1 MRHRSS
7 LEQRRQEPSRRTAES
22 RHTRARLAR
31 RARARREGEGEG
43 VEREEEEGARAA
55 LGVRE
60 AVEAVGKRRVRVSE
74 RRERREEA
82 VAAAAAEER
91 NAQTDE
97 DRFGG
102 RWSRHPTPTG
112 PADQPRTLSFSCC
125 WRAFVRAR
133 RTPRFPPR
141 SSRSRCVAACD
152 ASERA
157 RCWLPLSL
165 ARCLFV
171 CRRRGLVEP
180 PPSISR
186 WRQSDRAHRYVR
198 ASCDDV

>member
-74 RRERREEA
+74 RGERGEA
-82 VAAAAAEER
+82 VAAAAEER
-91 NAQTDE
+91 DAQTDE

-133 RTPRFPPR
+133 RTPRFPRR
-141 SSRSRCVAACD
+141 SSLALAAWLRGCVRC
-152 ASERA
+152 EHA

-165 ARCLFV
+165 SLALPVRMSAPRT
-171 CRRRGLVEP
+171 CRAT
-180 PPSISR
+180 S
-186 WRQSDRAHRYVR
+186 
-198 ASCDDV
+198 